1 VHSLFGASKVATR
14 FLLARNPEKCLAIP
28 AGIVRTGAILG
39 ALEGYMRKFN
49 RFPPCGLLF
58 RSLLVLAGVLI
69 LMGALAPTAKADL
82 IVYFNFEH
90 SFDGGPP
97 DFTSVIVPANPGG
110 GVVLTMITTDYTSGE
125 AFANH
130 PGTALN
136 RSPGDIDVPPL
147 TPNLDVRL
155 TNTVNNNNRHFD
167 FNVFS
172 AQGLYQDMTLSFACN
187 SRGGFNSVTVQ
198 YSINGGGT
206 WTTFGTAAIATDGTP
221 SVKSFIV
228 PAAANNAPNLA
239 FRFFFTGGTGT
250 NTRTQFDNLQLTGT
264 IVPEP
269 ATVASG
275 LLSVLGLCWHQ
286 RRRLIRLVR
295 FRRT

>member
-1 VHSLFGASKVATR
+1 
-14 FLLARNPEKCLAIP
+14 
-28 AGIVRTGAILG
+28 
-39 ALEGYMRKFN
+39 MRKT
-49 RFPPCGLLF
+49 RQFPRCGLRF
-58 RSLLVLAGVLI
+58 RSLLILAGILI
-69 LMGALAPTAKADL
+69 LLAAFVPRGKADL

-97 DFTSVIVPANPGG
+97 DFTSVIVPNNPGG
-110 GVVLTMITTDYTSGE
+110 GVVLTMITTDYTSGQ
-125 AFANH
+125 ALANH

-147 TPNLDVRL
+147 TPNLDVKL
-155 TNTVNNNNRHFD
+155 TNAGNNNNRHFD

-172 AQGLYQDMTLSFACN
+172 SQGLYQDMTLSFAVK
-187 SRGGFNSVTVQ
+187 SRTGGFNSVTVQ

-206 WTTFGTAAIATDGTP
+206 WTTFDTATIATDGTP
-221 SVKSFIV
+221 SIKSFSV
-228 PAAANNAPNLA
+228 PSAANNAPNLA
-239 FRFFFTGGTGT
+239 FRFFFTGATGT
-250 NTRTQFDNLQLTGT
+250 NRRFPYTQFDNLQLTGT

-269 ATVASG
+269 TTVAGG